1 MKETEQMS
9 TSIVYVI
16 IGALGTGLWNVFISS
31 ASRQMHPL
39 LGALITELTAFSAG
53 ALIFLPVL
61 SSGFPRVS
69 LRAVIMCMLAGLSV
83 LLADFFI
90 LKAYKQGVPISVGG
104 PIIIGGS
111 IVVVTLV
118 GLFLGEKIT
127 WLKAVSILMI
137 VSGASILGRLS
148 R

>member
-1 MKETEQMS
+1 MS
-9 TSIVYVI
+9 TSILYVI

-39 LGALITELTAFSAG
+39 LGALITELTAFTAG
-53 ALIFLPVL
+53 VLFFLPVL
-61 SSGFPRVS
+61 SSGFPKVS
-69 LRAVIMCMLAGLSV
+69 FRAVIMCMLAGLSV

-90 LKAYKQGVPISVGG
+90 LKAYKQGVQISIGG

-111 IVVVTLV
+111 IVVVTLM
-118 GLFLGEKIT
+118 GLFLGERMT
-127 WLKAVSILMI
+127 LLKALSILMI
-137 VSGASILGRLS
+137 VSGASILGSLS

>member
-1 MKETEQMS
+1 MS
-9 TSIVYVI
+9 TNILYVI

-39 LGALITELTAFSAG
+39 LGALITELTAFVAG
-53 ALIFLPVL
+53 ALIFLPVI
-61 SSGFPRVS
+61 STGFPKVS
-69 LRAVIMCMLAGLSV
+69 VRAVVMCMLAGLSV

-90 LKAYKQGVPISVGG
+90 LKAYKQGVHISIGG

-111 IVVVTLV
+111 IVVVTLA
-118 GLFLGEKIT
+118 GLFLGEKMT
-127 WLKAVSILMI
+127 LLKAGSILMI
-137 VSGASILGRLS
+137 VCGASILGSLS

>member
-1 MKETEQMS
+1 MS
-9 TSIVYVI
+9 TNILYVV

-39 LGALITELTAFSAG
+39 LGALITELTAFCAG
-53 ALIFLPVL
+53 ALIFLPVV
-61 SSGFPRVS
+61 SSGFPKVS
-69 LRAVIMCMLAGLSV
+69 LKAVGLCMLAGLSV

-90 LKAYKQGVPISVGG
+90 LKAYKQGVPISIGG

-111 IVVVTLV
+111 IIVVTLMGV
-118 GLFLGEKIT
+118 FLGEKMT
-127 WLKAVSILMI
+127 LLKAVCILMI
-137 VSGASILGRLS
+137 VSGASILGSLS

>member
-1 MKETEQMS
+1 MS
-9 TSIVYVI
+9 ASILYVI

-39 LGALITELTAFSAG
+39 LGALITELTAFTVG
-53 ALIFLPVL
+53 ALIFLPMI
-61 SSGFPRVS
+61 SNGFPKVS
-69 LRAVIMCMLAGLSV
+69 FKAVVMCMLAGLSV

-90 LKAYKQGVPISVGG
+90 LKAYKQGVQISIGG

-111 IVVVTLV
+111 IVVVTLM
-118 GLFLGEKIT
+118 GLFLGEKMT
-127 WLKAVSILMI
+127 LLKAASILMI
-137 VSGASILGRLS
+137 VCGASILGSLS

>member
-1 MKETEQMS
+1 MS

-69 LRAVIMCMLAGLSV
+69 FKAVVMCMLAGLSV

-90 LKAYKQGVPISVGG
+90 LKAYKQGVPISIGG

-111 IVVVTLV
+111 IVVVTLM

-137 VSGASILGRLS
+137 VCGASILGSLS

>member
-1 MKETEQMS
+1 MS

-39 LGALITELTAFSAG
+39 LGALITELTAFSVG

-69 LRAVIMCMLAGLSV
+69 LRAVVMCMLAGLSV

-90 LKAYKQGVPISVGG
+90 LKAYKQGMPISIGG

-111 IVVVTLV
+111 IVVVTLMGV
-118 GLFLGEKIT
+118 FLGEKIT

-137 VSGASILGRLS
+137 VCGASILGSLS

>member
-1 MKETEQMS
+1 MS
-9 TSIVYVI
+9 TNILYVI

-39 LGALITELTAFSAG
+39 LGALITELTAFAAG
-53 ALIFLPVL
+53 ALIFLPVV
-61 SSGFPRVS
+61 SSGFPKVS
-69 LRAVIMCMLAGLSV
+69 LKAVVMCMLAGLSV

-90 LKAYKQGVPISVGG
+90 LKAYKQGIHISIGG

-111 IVVVTLV
+111 ILVVTLA
-118 GLFLGEKIT
+118 GLFLGEKMT
-127 WLKAVSILMI
+127 LLKAGSILMI
-137 VSGASILGRLS
+137 VCGASILGSLS

>member
-1 MKETEQMS
+1 MS
-9 TSIVYVI
+9 TNILFVI

-39 LGALITELTAFSAG
+39 LGALITELTAFTAG

-61 SSGFPRVS
+61 SSGFPKVS
-69 LRAVIMCMLAGLSV
+69 FRAVIMCMLAGLSV

-90 LKAYKQGVPISVGG
+90 LKAYKQGVQLSIGG

-111 IVVVTLV
+111 ILVVTLV
-118 GLFLGEKIT
+118 GVFMGERMT
-127 WLKAVSILMI
+127 LLKALSILMI
-137 VSGASILGRLS
+137 VSGASILGSLS

>member
-1 MKETEQMS
+1 MS
-9 TSIVYVI
+9 THILYVI

-39 LGALITELTAFSAG
+39 LGALITELTAFVAG
-53 ALIFLPVL
+53 ALIFLPVI
-61 SSGFPRVS
+61 STGFPKVS
-69 LRAVIMCMLAGLSV
+69 VKAVVMCMLAGLSV

-90 LKAYKQGVPISVGG
+90 LKAYKQGVAISIGG

-111 IVVVTLV
+111 IVVVTLA
-118 GLFLGEKIT
+118 GLFLGEKMT
-127 WLKAVSILMI
+127 LLKAGSILMI
-137 VSGASILGRLS
+137 VCGASILGSLS

>member
-1 MKETEQMS
+1 MS
-9 TSIVYVI
+9 TSILYVI

-39 LGALITELTAFSAG
+39 MGALITELTAFTVG
-53 ALIFLPVL
+53 ALIFLPTITHGL
-61 SSGFPRVS
+61 PKVS
-69 LRAVIMCMLAGLSV
+69 LKAVGMCMLAGLSV

-90 LKAYKQGVPISVGG
+90 LKAYKQGVQISIGG

-111 IVVVTLV
+111 IVVVTLM
-118 GLFLGEKIT
+118 GLFLGEKMTLI
-127 WLKAVSILMI
+127 KAVSILMI
-137 VSGASILGRLS
+137 VCGASILGSLS

>member
-1 MKETEQMS
+1 MS
-9 TSIVYVI
+9 TSILYVI

-53 ALIFLPVL
+53 ALLFLPVL
-61 SSGFPRVS
+61 SSGFPKVS

-90 LKAYKQGVPISVGG
+90 LKAYKQGVLISIGG

-111 IVVVTLV
+111 IVVVTLM
-118 GLFLGEKIT
+118 GIFLGEKIT
-127 WLKAVSILMI
+127 WLKAASILMI
-137 VSGASILGRLS
+137 VCGASILGSLS

>member
-1 MKETEQMS
+1 MS
-9 TSIVYVI
+9 TSIVYII

-39 LGALITELTAFSAG
+39 LGALITELTAFSVG

-69 LRAVIMCMLAGLSV
+69 LKAVVMCMLAGLSV

-90 LKAYKQGVPISVGG
+90 LKAYKQGVPISIGG

-111 IVVVTLV
+111 IVVVTLM

-127 WLKAVSILMI
+127 WLKVVSILMI
-137 VSGASILGRLS
+137 VGGASILGSLS

>member
-1 MKETEQMS
+1 MS
-9 TSIVYVI
+9 TNILYVI

-53 ALIFLPVL
+53 VLIFLPVL
-61 SSGFPRVS
+61 SGGFPKVS
-69 LRAVIMCMLAGLSV
+69 VRAVVMCMLAGLSV

-90 LKAYKQGVPISVGG
+90 LKAYKQGVPISIGG

-111 IVVVTLV
+111 IVVVTLM
-118 GLFLGEKIT
+118 GLFWGERLT
-127 WLKAVSILMI
+127 LLKALSILMI
-137 VSGASILGRLS
+137 VSGASILGSLPR
-148 R
+148 

>member
-1 MKETEQMS
+1 MS
-9 TSIVYVI
+9 IHIVYVV

-39 LGALITELTAFSAG
+39 LGALITELTAFTAG

-61 SSGFPRVS
+61 SGGFPKVTF
-69 LRAVIMCMLAGLSV
+69 RAVVLCMLAGLSV
-83 LLADFFI
+83 LLADYFI
-90 LKAYKQGVPISVGG
+90 LKAYKLGLQISIGG

-111 IVVVTLV
+111 IIVVTLM
-118 GLFLGEKIT
+118 GLFLGEKMT
-127 WLKAVSILMI
+127 VLKAASILMI
-137 VSGASILGRLS
+137 VCGASILGS

>member
-1 MKETEQMS
+1 MS
-9 TSIVYVI
+9 ANILYVI

-39 LGALITELTAFSAG
+39 LGALITELTAFTAG
-53 ALIFLPVL
+53 ALIFLPVI
-61 SSGFPRVS
+61 SRGFPKVS
-69 LRAVIMCMLAGLSV
+69 LKAVVMCMLAGLSV

-90 LKAYKQGVPISVGG
+90 LKAYKQGVPISIGG

-111 IVVVTLV
+111 IVVVTLA
-118 GLFLGEKIT
+118 GLFLGERLT
-127 WLKAVSILMI
+127 VLKAVSILMI
-137 VSGASILGRLS
+137 VSGASILGSLS

>member
-1 MKETEQMS
+1 MS
-9 TSIVYVI
+9 TSILYVI

-61 SSGFPRVS
+61 SSGFPKVS

-90 LKAYKQGVPISVGG
+90 LKAYKQGVPISIGG

-111 IVVVTLV
+111 IVVVTLM

-127 WLKAVSILMI
+127 WLKAASILMI
-137 VSGASILGRLS
+137 VCGASILGSLS